1 MDDQKIH
8 HLLQLKCHKRPT
20 SEMLEE
26 FILEFHRRQET
37 QRSSAS
43 FFEEVKDR
51 FAFFFSE
58 LPISRIA
65 YIGATSVA
73 LYYCFLIFQNKIST
87 PNSNDPTTSS
97 LCSENFPA
105 INYYSSPVIQRD
117 QEEPVSYDLTN
128 KENDSIFS
136 SMSHLLQ
143 NKSSLKKSLISF

>member
-43 FFEEVKDR
+43 FFEEIKDR
-51 FAFFFSE
+51 FAFFVSE
-58 LPISRIA
+58 LPISLIA
-65 YIGATSVA
+65 YIGATAVA
-73 LYYCFLIFQNKIST
+73 LYYCFFILQTKIST
-87 PNSNDPTTSS
+87 PNNNDPTTSS
-97 LCSENFPA
+97 LCSENFSA
-105 INYYSSPVIQRD
+105 IHYYSSPVIQRD
-117 QEEPVSYDLTN
+117 QEEPVSCDITN

-136 SMSHLLQ
+136 SMSHVLQ